1 MWRCRRDCDPDPE
14 PRSPGLYRSS
24 SPFDSHGHELGVPAG
39 RVLPPHLLGHREAFR
54 PRFTIPAVWLGAWL
68 LQYSNPM
75 YLELMMGA
83 GNSRRGRRSR
93 VKRGRPVRSRI
104 PRSICAVPRD
114 GGCLRSS
121 GLWKTFSTD
130 SSGWPRLNL
139 RRHKHAPATSRWT
152 LTCICTR
159 FRRQRFYVH
168 NRWRASTDN
177 LIRKR

>member
-1 MWRCRRDCDPDPE
+1 MIVIPILSHVLPVSTVPAALSIGTATNSVSRLAPFCRRIRWDIVRHFVPASQYPQC
-14 PRSPGLYRSS
+14 GW
-24 SPFDSHGHELGVPAG
+24 ELGCCST
-39 RVLPPHLLGHREAFR
+39 AFR
-54 PRFTIPAVWLGAWL
+54 
-68 LQYSNPM
+68 M
-75 YLELMMGA
+75 YLELMMDA
-83 GNSRRGRRSR
+83 GNSRRVRRSR
-93 VKRGRPVRSRI
+93 VKRGGPVRSRI

-152 LTCICTR
+152 LICICTR

-168 NRWRASTDN
+168 NRLHASTDN